1 MTTRERRKRSL
12 ERPGLGVTAPLLVG
26 LLIAGAS
33 AGGTYALWSA
43 STSAGAGDITGGNLR
58 LVSMETTWSQIT
70 PGLSDSEQRPLT
82 GTPADFDLMPGDLIT
97 ITQNVES
104 YLQGDNIAGGL
115 SVDYA
120 TGSDAAQA
128 VEDGLIALSF
138 HIEDADGVQVAPE
151 TGTARFGTTLAMG
164 GLTGTDEGMT
174 EDWKVVISAEI
185 LGDYDWADGGSV
197 DDAPDQ
203 WAAGNIVISL
213 EQLREGSGFVEGGNP

>member
-1 MTTRERRKRSL
+1 MTTRERRTRSL
-12 ERPGLGVTAPLLVG
+12 GRPGLAATAPLLVG

-43 STSAGAGDITGGNLR
+43 STSASAGDITGGNLR
-58 LVSMETTWSQIT
+58 LVSLETTWSQIT
-70 PGLSDSEQRPLT
+70 PGISDSQERPLT
-82 GTPADFDLMPGDLIT
+82 GTPTDFDLMPGDLIT

-115 SVDYA
+115 AVDYA

-151 TGTARFGTTLAMG
+151 TGTAPFGTTLAVS
-164 GLTGTDEGMT
+164 GLTGTDEGVT

-185 LGDYDWADGGSV
+185 LGDYDWADGGSINA
-197 DDAPDQ
+197 APAQ

-213 EQLREGSGFVEGGNP
+213 EQLREGSGYVEGGNP